1 MQQYHDKTTLAV
13 LCFFL
18 GGFGVHRFIVG
29 SLGIGLL
36 ELFLSLSA
44 AVTGWWIIYIVNLFL
59 LLGDFCSILRCDFPG
74 MAPRMVE
81 ASKPVPLSEQIDKCG
96 FRFKLY
102 AILCAVFAA
111 VTVSMILVF
120 WEFSGGLFVTIVCTV
135 VFLILAVRQ
144 HGELKKLEQI
154 AANLDPQNEE

>member
-1 MQQYHDKTTLAV
+1 MQYHDKTTLAV

-29 SLGIGLL
+29 SLGLGLL
-36 ELFLSLSA
+36 ELFLTLSA
-44 AVTGWWIIYIVNLFL
+44 AVTGLWIIYLAELIIL
-59 LLGDFCSILRCDFPG
+59 LCDLVSILRGNFPG
-74 MAPRMVE
+74 MAPRKIE
-81 ASKPVPLSEQIDKCG
+81 SSKPVPLSEQIDMCG

-120 WEFSGGLFVTIVCTV
+120 WEFTGGLFVTIVCTI

-154 AANLDPQNEE
+154 AANLDPKNEE